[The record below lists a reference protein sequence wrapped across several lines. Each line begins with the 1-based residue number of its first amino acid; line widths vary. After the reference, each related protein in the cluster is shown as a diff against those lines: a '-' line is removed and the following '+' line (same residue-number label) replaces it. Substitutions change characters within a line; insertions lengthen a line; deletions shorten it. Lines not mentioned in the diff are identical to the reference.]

1 MTPAQLAATALAVA
15 CGAQPDEINDAV
27 DGFMVAPAGHRPDV
41 AVEAMRDI
49 IAEQRRAWFDETFP
63 RSSDTDAAVTRLH
76 AEAVDRLL
84 TEAAVPLN
92 AYRRGEL

>member
-1 MTPAQLAATALAVA
+1 MTPTQLAATALAVA
-15 CGAQPDEINDAV
+15 CGATSDEINEAV

-49 IAEQRRAWFDETFP
+49 IGEIRRAWFEETFP
-63 RSSDTDAAVTRLH
+63 HSSDTDAAVARLH
-76 AEAVDRLL
+76 GEAVDRLL
-84 TEAAVPLN
+84 TEAAVPIN